1 MLEQHQSA
9 GDRLGVV
16 PAALAL
22 GQTARPATPAADG
35 DGCRHQWIQPAPEL
49 KFYEPVEVIHM

>member
-22 GQTARPATPAADG
+22 GQTARPDTPAADR
-35 DGCRHQWIQPAPEL
+35 DGRSHQWIQPAAEL
-49 KFYEPVEVIHM
+49 KFYEPVEAIHM